1 MQYEIKVL
9 RGGEGVT
16 TFSLEASNVNEATL
30 QAKAQGYTVIGI
42 KSRRTWQLWRL
53 RRKQH
58 FPVVLFSQELLSL
71 LDAGLS
77 LIEALE
83 TLSEKEV
90 QTEIKKTLTKI
101 ISSLYEGQTLSFA
114 LEKSEA
120 NFPPLYI
127 ETVRA
132 SEKTGALSEVMM
144 RYIDYQKK
152 IDNVRSQ
159 IISAL
164 IYPSLVTAV
173 GGLVMLFLMFYVVP
187 RFSQIYT
194 DLGSKIP
201 IMSRLLMNWGVFI
214 ANHGGQVLVMTI
226 ILLGAG
232 VYAAIRPASK
242 QWIMRKMW
250 QVPAIGARL
259 RLYQLAR
266 FYRSLGM
273 LLRGGMPALPALQ
286 MVSGLLQASL
296 RGQLAQ
302 ASDYVR
308 EGRSISQA
316 MEEFGLT
323 TPVAQRMLR
332 VGERTG
338 QMGEM
343 MERIAAFYEEET
355 ARWLE
360 RFIKMFEPLLMA
372 FVGLAI
378 GVIVILMYFPIF
390 ELAGSIQ

>member
-1 MQYEIKVL
+1 MQYEIKAL
-9 RGGEGVT
+9 RGNDGLT
-16 TFSLEASNVNEATL
+16 TFALDATNVNDAAL

-42 KSRRTWQLWRL
+42 KSKLSWQLWQK
-53 RRKQH
+53 RRKPN

-83 TLSEKEV
+83 TLAEKEV
-90 QTEIKKTLTKI
+90 RTEIKKTLTQI
-101 ISSLYEGQTLSFA
+101 IASLYEGHTLSFA

-120 NFPPLYI
+120 HFPPLYI

-144 RYIDYQKK
+144 RYIAYQNK

-159 IISAL
+159 IISSL
-164 IYPSLVTAV
+164 IYPVLVTAV
-173 GGLVMLFLMFYVVP
+173 GGLVMLFLMLYVVP
-187 RFSQIYT
+187 RFSRIYA
-194 DLGSKIP
+194 DIGSSIP
-201 IMSRLLMNWGVFI
+201 FMSRLLMNWGLFM
-214 ANHGGQVLVMTI
+214 ANHGWQVLAVTI
-226 ILLGAG
+226 IVLGA
-232 VYAAIRPASK
+232 VAYASIRPASK
-242 QWIMRKMW
+242 QWMMRKLW
-250 QVPAIGARL
+250 QMPAIGARL

-273 LLRGGMPALPALQ
+273 LLRGGMPVVPALQ
-286 MVSGLLQASL
+286 MVSGLLQLSL

-302 ASDYVR
+302 ASAYVR

-316 MEEFGLT
+316 MEEYGLT
-323 TPVAQRMLR
+323 TPVALRMLR

-360 RFIKMFEPLLMA
+360 RFIKLFEPLLMT

-378 GVIVILMYFPIF
+378 GIIVVLMYFPIF

>member
-1 MQYEIKVL
+1 MQYEIKAL
-9 RGGEGVT
+9 RGNDGLT
-16 TFSLEASNVNEATL
+16 TFALDATNVNDAAL

-42 KSRRTWQLWRL
+42 KSKLSWQLWQK
-53 RRKQH
+53 RRKPN

-83 TLSEKEV
+83 TLAEKEV
-90 QTEIKKTLTKI
+90 RTEIKKTLTQI
-101 ISSLYEGQTLSFA
+101 IASLYERHTLSFA

-120 NFPPLYI
+120 HFPPLYI

-144 RYIDYQKK
+144 RYIAYQNK

-159 IISAL
+159 IISSL
-164 IYPSLVTAV
+164 IYPVLVTAV
-173 GGLVMLFLMFYVVP
+173 GGLVMLFLMLYVVP
-187 RFSQIYT
+187 RFSRIYA
-194 DLGSKIP
+194 DIGSSIP
-201 IMSRLLMNWGVFI
+201 FMSRLLMNWGLFM
-214 ANHGGQVLVMTI
+214 ANHGWQVLAVTI
-226 ILLGAG
+226 IVLGA
-232 VYAAIRPASK
+232 VAYASIRPASK
-242 QWIMRKMW
+242 QWMMRKLW
-250 QVPAIGARL
+250 QMPAIGARL

-273 LLRGGMPALPALQ
+273 LLRGGMPVVPALQ
-286 MVSGLLQASL
+286 MVSGLLQLSL

-302 ASDYVR
+302 ASAYVR

-316 MEEFGLT
+316 MEEYGLT
-323 TPVAQRMLR
+323 TPVALRMLR

-360 RFIKMFEPLLMA
+360 RFIKLFEPLLMT

-378 GVIVILMYFPIF
+378 GIIVVLMYFPIF